1 MNKLLIKI
9 SGNLIRNKAALQWIR
24 DRQPRDYQTVIIV
37 GGGAQINER
46 LDSLGIKYTFKNGI
60 RIHQTR
66 ESKYQ
71 ALDVLLDNRI
81 RLEKELKYREHM
93 FIVIPCIILKD
104 IICHYNADDY
114 LRLIAPA
121 FDDVFCLT
129 VKGREKNFLGNIDV
143 VEFDAKEPEPQRA
156 TRADA

>member
-9 SGNLIRNKAALQWIR
+9 SGDLIRNKAALQWIR
-24 DRQPRDYQTVIIV
+24 DRQPRDYKTVIIV

-46 LDSLGIKYTFKNGI
+46 LDELKIKYYFKDGI
-60 RIHQTR
+60 RVHQTH

-71 ALDVLLDNRI
+71 AMDVLLNNRI
-81 RLEKELKYREHM
+81 RLESELRYRQHI
-93 FIVIPCIILKD
+93 FIVIPCVILKD

-114 LRLIAPA
+114 LRMIAPS
-121 FDDVFCLT
+121 FDDAFCLT
-129 VKGREKNFLGNIDV
+129 VKGRAKKFIEDIHV
-143 VEFDAKEPEPQRA
+143 VEFDLKEPEPQRA